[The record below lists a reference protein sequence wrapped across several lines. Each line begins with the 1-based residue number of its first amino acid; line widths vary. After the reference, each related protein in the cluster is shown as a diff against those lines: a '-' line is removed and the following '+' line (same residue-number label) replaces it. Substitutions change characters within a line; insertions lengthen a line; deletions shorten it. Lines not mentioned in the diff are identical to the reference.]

1 MSPSGRERRGP
12 RPACCE
18 PGLFSQ
24 LFHRCQRAVQAL
36 PSRARR
42 ACSEQEER
50 LLRNV
55 VASLAQALQE
65 LSTGFRLAQ
74 SGYLKRECPGRREGC
89 RAAGGSA
96 LEPRSRGG
104 FHPPVLLSVL
114 PFVPRLS
121 RLALELIPTFRQKE
135 APSQPQGGARPGGG
149 RHCTGQG
156 VGAGHIGKNKPK
168 QKLTLSRVSRI

>member
-12 RPACCE
+12 CPACCE

-96 LEPRSRGG
+96 LEPRSCGG

-121 RLALELIPTFRQKE
+121 HLALELIPTFRQKE
-135 APSQPQGGARPGGG
+135 APSQPRVEPGRVEDG
-149 RHCTGQG
+149 TGQG
-156 VGAGHIGKNKPK
+156 VGAGHIGKNKLK
-168 QKLTLSRVSRI
+168 QKLRLSRVSRI